1 MKTPDQIVPYP
12 KEEKMD
18 IEKKEL
24 HEPVLYIL
32 KETAEKFRSLDREAD
47 AALQCRRDAATYKQ
61 KLEERAKLLINLP
74 NLLSEKLEG
83 LDSEVKQRIVC
94 DTEWFATS
102 AKEALENSN
111 GFALGVL
118 LTHQGSKNT
127 DKNDL
132 EELIASIEDK

>member
-24 HEPVLYIL
+24 HQSVLHIL
-32 KETAEKFRSLDREAD
+32 KETAEKFRSLDQEAD
-47 AALQCRRDAATYKQ
+47 VALQSKRDTATYKQ

-74 NLLSEKLEG
+74 NLLSGKLED
-83 LDSEVKQRIVC
+83 LDSEVKQRIVR

-102 AKEALENSN
+102 ANEALENNNS
-111 GFALGVL
+111 FALGVL

-132 EELIASIEDK
+132 EELIALLEK

>member
-1 MKTPDQIVPYP
+1 MKTPDQMVPYL
-12 KEEKMD
+12 KEKKMD

-24 HEPVLYIL
+24 HQPVLHIL
-32 KETAEKFRSLDREAD
+32 KETAEKFRSLDQEAD
-47 AALQCRRDAATYKQ
+47 VALQSKRDTATYKQ

-74 NLLSEKLEG
+74 NLLSGKLED
-83 LDSEVKQRIVC
+83 LDSEVKQRIVR
-94 DTEWFATS
+94 DIEWFATS
-102 AKEALENSN
+102 ANEALENNN

-132 EELIASIEDK
+132 EELIALLEK